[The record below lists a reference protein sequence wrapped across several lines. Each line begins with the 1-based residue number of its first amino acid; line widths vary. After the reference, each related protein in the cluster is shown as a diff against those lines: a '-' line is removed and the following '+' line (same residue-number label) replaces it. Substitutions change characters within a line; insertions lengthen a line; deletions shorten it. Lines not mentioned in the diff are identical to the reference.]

1 MTAAGVSPKPTLSIA
16 DLCKFVIARWLLRI
30 PLPRALHRR
39 AYRIVLRTGYL
50 GYRSGI
56 WFRGGE
62 PITWI
67 PRIIALRDRCRKH
80 GLKAKQ
86 RGLAEVANGFAIF
99 AANLSI
105 DPYNILVLLNARDD
119 AAEQRHLGESLA
131 IAAAVDGPPVEV
143 DGISWSLEAGRLCA
157 DVFWAVSGMPWRDQ
171 DLDWITSA
179 LRGLARL
186 ADTVVEP
193 SIDWARDDGA
203 LNRWAVTRRHEL
215 ARLSAVY
222 GDAKLALRR
231 VADAR
236 DRIDIPERRFSL
248 QLSLDVVAQYAARR
262 AGEPQVAEQLR
273 GEWLTLIEAA
283 RTTSRCAAGRIRA
296 MEDLSPT
303 IGHVLVAKFIGDV
316 FDAVTLFDLAEAV
329 RARTLLDFI
338 VGEYRPLPAPER
350 DEALRLE
357 AGLIAYRV
365 GTGAVPVEDV
375 PAWLRSSL
383 PDLTADTWWALR
395 AQLVLASR
403 TQADLMPAFLFGDRG
418 SRDDDDEVRSSLE
431 ACYAR
436 HAAGFTRSAMPARLP
451 DVQAALRDDEVLVEF
466 AMPDNGY
473 APGTELYRIVITRD
487 RVDCDRVIRNNM
499 ATLDHAYGDAIVS
512 WGPFAE
518 QVALLRLAISREDD
532 GEARS
537 SLATHFAWLF
547 DDCLDA
553 LPPRITRMIVVPTG
567 GLHVLPFAALV
578 DGTGRYL
585 IERFAIVTV
594 PSASVFEALCTRRV
608 AFPRRCLA
616 VGNPRPLANHR
627 ELPEAAAEVEAIV
640 EEFAAAGLATR
651 ALIDTAATETAIR
664 DELAAA
670 SIIHLA
676 THGDFPLHDT
686 HDRHAVLVAPDPG
699 SDGRLEAHEIRQLGL
714 RDTNLVVLSI
724 CDGALNRFGPGDELH
739 GLVSAFLIAGATN
752 VVGAL
757 WPSNDLMTRLF
768 MTRFYRKV
776 LADGPAVAL
785 ATACRGFIKQSTKLK
800 FWAGFTLVGTGRFD
814 TAQAA

>member
-1 MTAAGVSPKPTLSIA
+1 MTAAGASSKPSLSIA
-16 DLCKFVIARWLLRI
+16 DLCKFAVARWLVQI
-30 PLPRALHRR
+30 PLPRAVHRR
-39 AYRIVLRTGYL
+39 AYRIVLRTAYL
-50 GYRSGI
+50 GYRSGL

-67 PRIIALRDRCRKH
+67 PRIIALRDRCRKLA
-80 GLKAKQ
+80 LKAEQ
-86 RGLAEVANGFAIF
+86 RGLADVANGFAIL
-99 AANLSI
+99 AANLSL

-119 AAEQRHLGESLA
+119 DAERRYLGESLA
-131 IAAAVDGPPVEV
+131 IAATADGPPVEV
-143 DGISWSLEAGRLCA
+143 DGIPWALEVGRLCA
-157 DVFWAVSGMPWRDQ
+157 DVFWAVSGMPWRDRE
-171 DLDWITSA
+171 LTSITNA
-179 LRGLARL
+179 FRGLAHL

-193 SIDWARDDGA
+193 STDWARDDGP
-203 LNRWAVTRRHEL
+203 LGRWAVTRRHEL

-222 GDAKLALRR
+222 GDAKLALTR

-262 AGEPQVAEQLR
+262 AGEPQIAEQLR
-273 GEWLTLIEAA
+273 RERLELIEAA
-283 RTTSRCAAGRIRA
+283 RTTSRCAASRIRA
-296 MEDLSPT
+296 MEELSPT
-303 IGHVLVAKFIGDV
+303 VGHVLVAKFIGDV

-338 VGEYRPLPAPER
+338 VGEHRPLPAPEG
-350 DEALRLE
+350 DEALGLE
-357 AGLIAYRV
+357 ASLIAYRI
-365 GTGAVPVEDV
+365 GTGAASAEDV
-375 PAWLRSSL
+375 PAWLRGIL
-383 PDLTADTWWALR
+383 PDLTADTWRALR

-418 SRDDDDEVRSSLE
+418 SRDDDEVLSSLE
-431 ACYAR
+431 ALYAR
-436 HAAGFTRSAMPARLP
+436 HDAGFTRSAMPVRLP

-473 APGTELYRIVITRD
+473 AAGTELYRIVITRD
-487 RVDCDRVIRNNM
+487 SVDCDRVIRDHM
-499 ATLDHAYGDAIVS
+499 ATLDYADGDAIVS

-518 QVALLRLAISREDD
+518 QVARLRLAISREDD
-532 GEARS
+532 EEARR

-578 DGTGRYL
+578 DGAGRHL

-594 PSASVFEALCTRRV
+594 PSASVFQALCARRV
-608 AFPRRCLA
+608 ASPRRCLA

-627 ELPEAAAEVEAIV
+627 ELPEAAAEVEAII
-640 EEFAAAGLATR
+640 EELAAAGLATR
-651 ALIDTAATETAIR
+651 SLTDTAATETVIR
-664 DELAAA
+664 AELAAA

-800 FWAGFTLVGTGRFD
+800 FWAGFTVVGTGRFD
-814 TAQAA
+814 IAPAA